1 MQTVLRCHMEAF
13 AAIGGVPNEILYDR
27 MKTAVIGEA
36 GGSIVYNRAL
46 VDFARHYGYQ
56 PKACRPYR
64 AKTKGKVERPYRYI
78 REDFFLARSFR
89 NLDDLNAQLGYWLDS
104 VANPRVPAVSDLL
117 REIRPAPLPTFEVRF
132 ETPAGGWFTAAQKA
146 ELWERWKN
154 GQSAAAISRA
164 LERKNKTGV
173 ERIVVLHGGIGPA
186 PRRRALAALRFE
198 EREEISRGIAVGR
211 SIRQIAQ
218 GLGRAPSTVSREI
231 RRNGGSQAY
240 RANRA
245 DRRARER
252 ALRPKPCRLALYSAL
267 RWRVAQKLALQWSPQ
282 QISGWLKQEFP
293 THQDMQISHEAIYRS
308 LFIQTRGVLKK
319 ELAAQLRTARRMRH
333 PKSHNAKSG
342 QGHILDMVS
351 IRERP
356 AEIED
361 RAVPGHWE
369 GDLLTGA
376 NDTHIATLVERNTR
390 FTMLIKI
397 PRKDTTTV
405 VAALAKHISQL
416 PEELRRSLTWD
427 QGKEMHAH
435 KRFTVATNVQVY
447 FCDPRSP
454 WQRGSNENTNGLLRQ
469 YLPRGTDFSRISQSY
484 LNAIAL
490 RLNQRPRKTL
500 GFQTPADRLQAVL
513 H

>member
-1 MQTVLRCHMEAF
+1 MARGAEARAAMVAAADLRLAEA
-13 AAIGGVPNEILYDR
+13 GVPNPP
-27 MKTAVIGEA
+27 
-36 GGSIVYNRAL
+36 
-46 VDFARHYGYQ
+46 RH
-56 PKACRPYR
+56 ADISR
-64 AKTKGKVERPYRYI
+64 
-78 REDFFLARSFR
+78 
-89 NLDDLNAQLGYWLDS
+89 
-104 VANPRVPAVSDLL
+104 SDLSQ
-117 REIRPAPLPTFEVRF
+117 PLHPD
-132 ETPAGGWFTAAQKA
+132 
-146 ELWERWKN
+146 
-154 GQSAAAISRA
+154 
-164 LERKNKTGV
+164 
-173 ERIVVLHGGIGPA
+173 
-186 PRRRALAALRFE
+186 PRRAE
-198 EREEISRGIAVGR
+198 
-211 SIRQIAQ
+211 
-218 GLGRAPSTVSREI
+218 
-231 RRNGGSQAY
+231 
-240 RANRA
+240 
-245 DRRARER
+245 
-252 ALRPKPCRLALYSAL
+252 
-267 RWRVAQKLALQWSPQ
+267 
-282 QISGWLKQEFP
+282 
-293 THQDMQISHEAIYRS
+293 
-308 LFIQTRGVLKK
+308 K
-319 ELAAQLRTARRMRH
+319 ELSAQLRTARRMRH

-405 VAALAKHISQL
+405 VAALAKHISKL

>member
-1 MQTVLRCHMEAF
+1 MGRCAMGLH
-13 AAIGGVPNEILYDR
+13 
-27 MKTAVIGEA
+27 
-36 GGSIVYNRAL
+36 
-46 VDFARHYGYQ
+46 AR
-56 PKACRPYR
+56 
-64 AKTKGKVERPYRYI
+64 V
-78 REDFFLARSFR
+78 
-89 NLDDLNAQLGYWLDS
+89 
-104 VANPRVPAVSDLL
+104 
-117 REIRPAPLPTFEVRF
+117 
-132 ETPAGGWFTAAQKA
+132 WFTAAQKA
-146 ELWERWKN
+146 ELWERWKT

-173 ERIVVLHGGIGPA
+173 ERIVVLHGGIVPA
-186 PRRRALAALRFE
+186 PRRRALAALRLE
-198 EREEISRGIAVGR
+198 EREEISRGIAASR

-218 GLGRAPSTVSREI
+218 GLGRAPSTISREIRRNGGSQAYRANQIGALERKNKTGVERIVVLHGGIVPAPRRRALAALRLEEREEISRGIAASRSIRQIAQGLGRAPSTISREI

-245 DRRARER
+245 DRRASER
-252 ALRPKPCRLALYSAL
+252 ALRPKPCRLALYSEL
-267 RWRVAQKLALQWSPQ
+267 RWRVAQKLELQWSPQ

-319 ELAAQLRTARRMRH
+319 ELTAQLRTARRMRH

-390 FTMLIKI
+390 FTMLVKI
-397 PRKDTTTV
+397 PRKDTRTV
-405 VAALAKHISQL
+405 VAALAKHISKL

>member
-1 MQTVLRCHMEAF
+1 MVTSR
-13 AAIGGVPNEILYDR
+13 IL
-27 MKTAVIGEA
+27 
-36 GGSIVYNRAL
+36 
-46 VDFARHYGYQ
+46 
-56 PKACRPYR
+56 
-64 AKTKGKVERPYRYI
+64 
-78 REDFFLARSFR
+78 
-89 NLDDLNAQLGYWLDS
+89 
-104 VANPRVPAVSDLL
+104 
-117 REIRPAPLPTFEVRF
+117 
-132 ETPAGGWFTAAQKA
+132 FTAAQKA

-164 LERKNKTGV
+164 LDRRNKTGV
-173 ERIVVLHGGIGPA
+173 ERIVVVHGGIAPA
-186 PRRRALAALRFE
+186 PRRRAAKALRLE
-198 EREEISRGIAVGR
+198 EREEISRGIAADH

-218 GLGRAPSTVSREI
+218 SLGRAPSTISREI

-240 RANRA
+240 RANWA
-245 DRRARER
+245 NRRAWER
-252 ALRPKPCRLALYSAL
+252 ALRPKSCRLAQHREL
-267 RWRVAQKLALQWSPQ
+267 RWRVARKLALQWSPE

-293 THQDMQISHEAIYRS
+293 TDRDMQISHEAIYRS

-319 ELAAQLRTARRMRH
+319 ELTAHLRTARRMRR
-333 PKSHNAKSG
+333 PKGHNVKSG

-356 AEIED
+356 AEVED

-376 NDTHIATLVERNTR
+376 NDTHIATLVERHSR
-390 FTMLIKI
+390 FTMLVKL

-405 VAALAKHISQL
+405 VTTLAKHIRKL
-416 PEELRRSLTWD
+416 PEQLRRSLTWD

-435 KRFTVATNVQVY
+435 KRFTVATNVRVY

-469 YLPRGTDFSRISQSY
+469 YFPRGTDFSRISQSD
-484 LNAIAL
+484 LNGIAL

-500 GFQTPADRLQAVL
+500 GFETPADRLRAVL
-513 H
+513 R

>member
-1 MQTVLRCHMEAF
+1 MVTSR
-13 AAIGGVPNEILYDR
+13 I
-27 MKTAVIGEA
+27 
-36 GGSIVYNRAL
+36 
-46 VDFARHYGYQ
+46 
-56 PKACRPYR
+56 
-64 AKTKGKVERPYRYI
+64 
-78 REDFFLARSFR
+78 
-89 NLDDLNAQLGYWLDS
+89 
-104 VANPRVPAVSDLL
+104 
-117 REIRPAPLPTFEVRF
+117 
-132 ETPAGGWFTAAQKA
+132 WFTAKQKG

-154 GQSAAAISRA
+154 GQSVLAISRA

-173 ERIVVLHGGIGPA
+173 QRIVAVHGGIAPA
-186 PRRRALAALRFE
+186 PRRRAMAALRLE
-198 EREEISRGIAVGR
+198 EREEISRGIAAGR
-211 SIRQIAQ
+211 SVRRIAR
-218 GLGRAPSTVSREI
+218 GLRRSPSTISREI

-245 DRRARER
+245 DRRAWER
-252 ALRPKPCRLALYSAL
+252 ALRPKPCRLALHREL
-267 RWRVAQKLALQWSPQ
+267 RWRVAQKLALQWSPE
-282 QISGWLKQEFP
+282 QISGWLKQQFP
-293 THQDMQISHEAIYRS
+293 TDRDMRMSHEAIYRS
-308 LFIQTRGVLKK
+308 LFVQTRGVLKK
-319 ELAAQLRTARRMRH
+319 ELMAQLRTRRQMRH
-333 PKSHNAKSG
+333 AKGGNAKNG

-356 AEIED
+356 AEAED

-376 NDTHIATLVERNTR
+376 NDTHIATLVERHSR
-390 FTMLIKI
+390 FTMLVKL

-405 VAALAKHISQL
+405 VATLAKHIHKL

-427 QGKEMHAH
+427 QGKEMSGH

-469 YLPRGTDFSRISQSY
+469 YFPRGTDLSRFSQTY

-500 GFQTPADRLQAVL
+500 GFKTPADRLRLVL